1 MFTKKY
7 LRLMCVLFFLLFFIN
22 NNIYAEE
29 DSCEQYVSKE
39 AKEACKAINS
49 YCYNNFD
56 ANSKSDFEKEGC
68 IYDPNDSKYTTAYDQ
83 AKYGFNN
90 IEISG
95 ELTRAYEAIDKD
107 GYVVFAGCYKV
118 EYPGNGKDGKGT
130 SGSKTYNSRWA
141 KGTYYLF
148 KILSPNNNCE
158 EFGEFMDIVPPDKI
172 DGYNGQ
178 NAVGGDSATYK
189 WVAKDG
195 GECPKIFGLTS
206 NTTIWTAKKNSYVF
220 SDDVNELNIDKKQ
233 FRIFFWNSQQYEV
246 NAGCTVKD
254 KEGYEKAI
262 ACYEKAIN
270 EINSKSCPSDLSN
283 ISSFKSTLEGIAKR
297 CNADFDNLYKVDLL
311 KSNAD
316 TFKSSLIES
325 SNVKLTACQYKEC
338 NLTEKEIKRVASK
351 LSEKSCKDGCA
362 GLTGEDYDYCIN
374 CLRKT
379 FEDSQL
385 LSEKRKCLMD
395 TQKKKDKGMD
405 ELEEIINEEQDDFVQ
420 EALDASKEILDDFH
434 NNYYKDNIANPAVI
448 KPPKMPGVDNGNTE
462 CSKILGNNLTAIVKA
477 SITIIE
483 VVASIIAIVKGMMTL
498 IPPIISKDA
507 DALKKATKTLTTMA
521 IILVIIF
528 LFKPLLRFIGNI
540 LEFDTSCIL

>member
-1 MFTKKY
+1 MKKC
-7 LRLMCVLFFLLFFIN
+7 LRLMCVLFFSLFFIN
-22 NNIYAEE
+22 SNIYAEE

-49 YCYNNFD
+49 YCYNAFD

-83 AKYGFNN
+83 AKNGFNN

-130 SGSKTYNSRWA
+130 SGFKTYNSRWA

-270 EINSKSCPSDLSN
+270 EINSKSCPSDLSD

-311 KSNAD
+311 KNNAD
-316 TFKSSLIES
+316 TFKANLIQS
-325 SNVKLTACQYKEC
+325 SNEKLTACQYKEC
-338 NLTEKEIKRVASK
+338 NLTKDEIKRVTNS
-351 LSEKSCKDGCA
+351 LSAKSCKDGCA
-362 GLTGEDYDYCIN
+362 SLTGNDYDYCIDCIEKALGN
-374 CLRKT
+374 AR
-379 FEDSQL
+379 
-385 LSEKRKCLMD
+385 LSSNKEKCLLN
-395 TQKKKDKGMD
+395 TQKKKDAGMS
-405 ELEEIINEEQDDFVQ
+405 ELEDVINEDQDDFVDD
-420 EALDASKEILDDFH
+420 ALKATKDILD
-434 NNYYKDNIANPAVI
+434 NYHKGYYD
-448 KPPKMPGVDNGNTE
+448 DNGVPVKLDVPTIPGSNDNSKKE
-462 CSKILGNNLTAIVKA
+462 CSKVLGKNFTQIVKT
-477 SITIIE
+477 SIVIIQ
-483 VVASIIAIVKGMMTL
+483 VVAAIIAIVKGMMVL
-498 IPPIISKDA
+498 IPPILSKDS
-507 DALKKATKTLTTMA
+507 DALKKAFKTLTTMA

-540 LEFDTSCIL
+540 LDFDLSCII